1 MIGREVVVEVDD
13 MVVVGEE
20 DSMKSSEKP
29 QQVHINIVV
38 TFLAINILTTFQRRL
53 QPDRG

>member
-13 MVVVGEE
+13 MVVVGVE

-38 TFLAINILTTFQRRL
+38 NFLAINILTTFQRRL
-53 QPDRG
+53 QRDRG